1 MNHSE
6 NHTSTEQVKRQLQDA
21 YNSLLSKKY
30 GTLLLKAF
38 LILFAGITA
47 LIISEHLFY
56 LSTATKTACLL
67 SLLVLSGISY
77 WRGFTAIKPEQ
88 FNRFYR
94 EFSRQSQLPELKDT
108 LDLENN
114 SRGNRDLVDAAILQN
129 LAKIEPQRLQNTL
142 SDYVRS
148 SESYTNHKRFLQ
160 IGIATLIV
168 FGISAFNFNSA
179 TQRTFTFWENYDKP
193 NPYSYTVAPG
203 NVTIEQGSPFKVDV
217 HFEGE
222 LVPDE
227 VTLKIKT
234 AVEEDFR
241 TRVMEFSETTFSSIP
256 LDLNNDL
263 QYFIEM
269 DGYESEVFRADVQ
282 LRPRF
287 SDLQANVI
295 PPAYTRLDSS
305 VISYPISQVRAYEG
319 STIKLSGKLNK
330 AASFLQMYTSEELL
344 DLFIEPDTTF
354 SYEIEVD
361 DPDTLRFYIEDENGL
376 TNKNPFQI
384 IVSPQSDE
392 YPLAELVEP
401 EGSLKEVNPRELNLI
416 FRASDDFGLTS
427 ASLNY
432 ELKRAYVNDPV
443 TGTIRLDKPTEGT
456 LQPFL
461 WDLKDFGLKP
471 QDELTFWI
479 SVRDNDGY
487 NGFKSS
493 NSQKL
498 TLTVPSLV
506 DYFEDVDEKEN
517 DVEST
522 LDEISESFNQTREQ
536 YEQFKEKMK
545 DNPEQTGYEE
555 KRELDQVQKQ
565 QEEVQKKI
573 KELNEKFEQL
583 KNDMSK
589 DNMLSEETQKAY
601 QELQE
606 LMEEIDDPAFREALE
621 KLQEQLG
628 QMNPEQLREAME
640 NLEFNEELYKERLD
654 RTIELFKQ
662 LKLNSDLDKLAKSF
676 EDMARKEEE
685 AAQNESEQSEN
696 STEQLQKK
704 LEENEKLKEQVESLS
719 ENTSQENEKAV
730 SDYQEKTGKELEQ
743 LMEDMR
749 KELDQQSG
757 EQKEGGKSSEENGN
771 SEQQNNQTP
780 KNSPNSKKQQQYQ
793 QLAENTKSLMQGMS
807 RDQMNLNIA
816 GLQYVLH
823 SLLNLSLEQE
833 DLTTL
838 ASATENRSQ
847 AYVTYARNQRNVEG
861 IFKTIS
867 DSLYQLSSEIPQFS
881 NQINKK
887 KLEVE
892 KRLQRSLE
900 QMSERNRSQSSV
912 ASRQALGGIND
923 ISFMIANLLDQ
934 LQNSQNGG
942 GGGGGMSMQQ
952 MMEQLGET
960 GKQQQQLNQQL
971 QEMINDIQGERLSQ
985 DQMQRLNQMA
995 KQQNEIRKQLEQL
1008 QRSGEIE
1015 GDEIGSEL
1023 ERMIED
1029 MEDTINDLRGGA
1041 TDPILIERQQ
1051 NILSRMLQAEQ
1062 AMQERDEED
1071 KREGDIADNYEQQRP
1086 PELTLEE
1093 LEKQIQNRLNDPN
1106 FTKYSPDYQRLI
1118 ENYFELLKKLRDREI
1133 Q

>member
-6 NHTSTEQVKRQLQDA
+6 RQTTTEQVKRQLKDA
-21 YNSLLSKKY
+21 YKSLLSKRY
-30 GTLLLKAF
+30 GILLLKAF

-56 LSTATKTACLL
+56 LSTATKTVCLL
-67 SLLVLSGISY
+67 SLFVLSGISY

-88 FNRFYR
+88 FNQFYR
-94 EFSRQSQLPELKDT
+94 AFSRKSQLPELKDT
-108 LDLENN
+108 LDLAKN
-114 SRGNRDLVDAAILQN
+114 SRGNQNLVDAAILQN
-129 LAKIEPQRLQNTL
+129 LAKIEPERLQNTL
-142 SDYVRS
+142 SDYVQS
-148 SESYTNHKRFLQ
+148 SESYTIHKRFLQ
-160 IGIATLIV
+160 IGIATFIV
-168 FGISAFNFNSA
+168 FGISAFNFDSA
-179 TQRTFTFWENYDKP
+179 TQRTFTFWENFDKP
-193 NPYSYTVAPG
+193 NPYSFTVAPG
-203 NVTIEQGSPFKVDV
+203 HVTIEQGSPFKVDV
-217 HFEGE
+217 TFDGNQI
-222 LVPDE
+222 PDE
-227 VTLKIKT
+227 VALKVKT

-241 TRVMEFSETTFSSIP
+241 TRVMEFSGTTYSSIP
-256 LDLNNDL
+256 MDLNNDL

-269 DGYESEVFRADVQ
+269 GGYESELFHAEVQ

-287 SDLQANVI
+287 SELRANVI
-295 PPAYTRLDSS
+295 PPAYTQLDSS
-305 VISYPISQVRAYEG
+305 VVSYPISQIRAYEG
-319 STIKLSGKLNK
+319 STVKLSGKLNK
-330 AASFLQMYTSEELL
+330 TASFLQMYTSKELL
-344 DLFIEPDTTF
+344 DLFIQPDSTF
-354 SYEIEVD
+354 KYEIAVTE
-361 DPDTLRFYIEDENGL
+361 PDTLRFYIEDENGL

-384 IVSPQSDE
+384 IVSPQADE
-392 YPLAELVEP
+392 YPLVELVEP
-401 EGSLKEVNPRELNLI
+401 ANNLQEVNPRELNLI

-427 ASLNY
+427 ATLNY
-432 ELKRAYVNDPV
+432 ELKRAFVNEPI
-443 TGTIRLDKPTEGT
+443 TGTIGLDKPTEGS

-461 WDLKDFGLKP
+461 WNLQDFGLKP
-471 QDELTFWI
+471 QDELSFWI
-479 SVRDNDGY
+479 SVSDNDGH

-506 DYFEDVDEKEN
+506 DYFEDLDEKEN

-522 LDEISESFNQTREQ
+522 LEEVSESFKQTREQ

-555 KRELDQVQKQ
+555 KRELEQVQKQ

-573 KELNEKFEQL
+573 DELNKKFEQL
-583 KNDMSK
+583 KNEMSK

-606 LMEEIDDPAFREALE
+606 LMKEIDDPAFREALE

-640 NLEFNEELYKERLD
+640 NLEFNEELYKERLE

-685 AAQNESEQSEN
+685 AAQNEDDPSEN

-704 LEENEKLKEQVESLS
+704 LDENEKLQDQVESLS
-719 ENTSQENEKAV
+719 ENTSQKNEKAV
-730 SDYQEKTGKELEQ
+730 SEYQKKTNEELEK
-743 LMEDMR
+743 LMEEMR
-749 KELDQQSG
+749 KELEEQS
-757 EQKEGGKSSEENGN
+757 
-771 SEQQNNQTP
+771 QQNNEQEEGEQASESNEQKNNQNP
-780 KNSPNSKKQQQYQ
+780 QNSPNQRQQQYQ

-807 RDQMNLNIA
+807 REQMNLNIA

-847 AYVTYARNQRNVEG
+847 AYVTYARNQRNVEE

-942 GGGGGMSMQQ
+942 GGGGMSMQQ
-952 MMEQLGET
+952 MIEQLGET

-1008 QRSGEIE
+1008 QRSSEME
-1015 GDEIGSEL
+1015 GDKIGSEL

-1041 TDPILIERQQ
+1041 ADPILIERQQ

-1071 KREGDIADNYEQQRP
+1071 KREGNIATNYEQQRP

-1093 LEKQIQNRLNDPN
+1093 LEKQIRNRLNDPN

-1118 ENYFELLKKLRDREI
+1118 ENYFELLKKLRDHEI